1 MTNYLFPL
9 IEKPTIKSVPNVSG
23 RAGQRV
29 DINCTIE
36 SEPDDETD
44 IYWYFGTTLITSGD
58 KYTVVKEGTLN
69 RVRISSLTAEDAGNY
84 TCTANNTLIPAIANA
99 TISLSVD
106 RKSHDYHVMSLTSGL
121 CSYW

>member
-1 MTNYLFPL
+1 MTNYLFSL

-23 RAGQRV
+23 RVGQQV

-44 IYWYFGTTLITSGD
+44 IEWYFGTTLITSGT
-58 KYTVVKEGTLN
+58 KYTVVRDGTLN

-84 TCTANNTLIPAIANA
+84 TCTANNTLIPAIASA
-99 TISLSVD
+99 TISLTVNS
-106 RKSHDYHVMSLTSGL
+106 KL
-121 CSYW
+121 